1 MRDEQRTRKPRQ
13 RRVRASLMVVL
24 VMLPFLIGGV
34 LIIVFRD
41 RLAAAFKVDRAF
53 DADLRGE
60 DRARRP
66 GDRHDSRLQRFDEAW
81 VPRLLL
87 FFGICLVVISLLVLI
102 GPLLGLG

>member
-1 MRDEQRTRKPRQ
+1 M
-13 RRVRASLMVVL
+13 AVL

-53 DADLRGE
+53 YANLLGE
-60 DRARRP
+60 DRARRLENKH
-66 GDRHDSRLQRFDEAW
+66 GSRLQRFDEAW
-81 VPRLLL
+81 VPRFLL
-87 FFGICLVVISLLVLI
+87 FFGVCWIVISLLVLV